1 MFVIQRFEDGSCSR
15 GYERGDRVI
24 LTSGFR
30 TYDLYGGLIKEFKVG
45 EVLTIRS
52 RGSISGTKLIPDILE
67 HYRFKETLEF
77 QSSYYFEP
85 EDPTLEKPMP
95 HAYVVRWKEGNHTKY
110 SLVAAR
116 TAKEARKICFNYS
129 YFTKERMAGI
139 EIQKTFR
146 KGKWELPEGERWI
159 SIEPLA

>member
-1 MFVIQRFEDGSCSR
+1 MFIRQKYEDGSCSY
-15 GYERGDRVI
+15 GYERGDRAI

-30 TYDLYGGLIKEFKVG
+30 TYDLYGGLIKEFKAG
-45 EVLTIRS
+45 EILTIS
-52 RGSISGTKLIPDILE
+52 YRGSVSGTRLIPDILE
-67 HYRFKETLEF
+67 HYSFKET
-77 QSSYYFEP
+77 FESKSGSHFKP

-95 HAYVVRWKEGNHTKY
+95 HAYVVRWKEGNHVKY
-110 SLVAAR
+110 TLVAAR
-116 TAKEARKICFNYS
+116 TAKEARKLSFNND

-159 SIEPLA
+159 SIRPLA